1 MWQRPAQPALHDRS
15 SGPSLLLS
23 SEATHTPPHTQAR
36 EPTLGY
42 YCLRG
47 ILLSPHFHSQWPY
60 YPQTACITM
69 FLYCS
74 PLVST
79 NTEDSTITLRKRQ
92 DWGLPKLSI
101 GCALYRKQEKIRA
114 EAMVE
119 YVCAASA
126 SLSCLL
132 LAWYTYRSTS
142 YCSTTDD
149 EEVL

>member
-1 MWQRPAQPALHDRS
+1 MAKTGSARTPRS
-15 SGPSLLLS
+15 EFGTFLIAFIRGYTHSPTHTSTRAYLGVLLSTRHIIVTSLSFPVSLLS
-23 SEATHTPPHTQAR
+23 ANGVHHDVFV
-36 EPTLGY
+36 
-42 YCLRG
+42 
-47 ILLSPHFHSQWPY
+47 LLSAH
-60 YPQTACITM
+60 T
-69 FLYCS
+69 
-74 PLVST
+74 T
-79 NTEDSTITLRKRQ
+79 NSEDSTVTLRKRQ

-149 EEVL
+149 EVL

>member
-23 SEATHTPPHTQAR
+23 SEATHTPPHTSTRAY
-36 EPTLGY
+36 LGV
-42 YCLRG
+42 
-47 ILLSPHFHSQWPY
+47 LLSTRHIIVTSLSFP
-60 YPQTACITM
+60 
-69 FLYCS
+69 
-74 PLVST
+74 VSLLSANGVHYDVFVLLSAHTT
-79 NTEDSTITLRKRQ
+79 NSEDLTVTLRKRQ

-149 EEVL
+149 EVL